1 MLEQSLHQQ
10 LCRIV
15 GPDALIEDH
24 ASRLAYECD
33 GFPIARSTPA
43 AVVFP
48 TTAEQVSQVIQ
59 ALNRAQVPIVARGSG
74 TGLTGGCVAY
84 EGGVIVS
91 TTRMKRIL
99 EIDIASRIAC
109 VESGVLNLEL
119 TRKVQATPGGGRLQF
134 APDPSSQKA
143 STIGGNA
150 ATNAGGIHTL
160 KYGVTTQHVL
170 GFEAV
175 LADGQIVQSRA
186 VPLADGIGPDF
197 AALLCGSEGTLGLIT
212 KLWVRLTPTPSAFR
226 TTVAIFDDSVA
237 ACRAVS
243 SVVASGITPAAM
255 EMMDGAMVRVVEE
268 AFSFG
273 FPPDAQALVL
283 IELDGPDATLD
294 REVAQVEAICRTA
307 GCVNIQSS
315 ADPTRRAKLWSARKQ
330 AFGAIG
336 RLSPSYCT
344 QDACVPRSKL
354 AEVLAEIV
362 RIGDTY
368 GLRITNVFHAGDG
381 NVHPIM
387 LFDEDDP
394 QQVRNVMEASEAI
407 LKFCISVGGALSG
420 EHGIGVEK
428 LPLMAVMFKPPAM
441 AAFATLKNALDPK
454 QQLNPGK
461 LIPSDR
467 LKVDLLKPTA
477 SNSPGGAL

>member
-1 MLEQSLHQQ
+1 MPREDLLQKL
-10 LCRIV
+10 RKIV
-15 GPDALIEDH
+15 GPEGVLDDEA
-24 ASRLAYECD
+24 ARLTYESD
-33 GFPIARSTPA
+33 GFPIARSVPT

-48 TTAEQVSQVIQ
+48 KTTENVSRVVS
-59 ALNRAQVPIVARGSG
+59 ALDEADVAVVARGTG
-74 TGLTGGCVAY
+74 TGLAGGCVAY

-91 TTRMKRIL
+91 TARMKRIL
-99 EIDIASRIAC
+99 QIDTAARLAC
-109 VESGVLNLEL
+109 VEAGVLNGDL
-119 TRKVQATPGGGRLQF
+119 TDRVQATPGGERLQF
-134 APDPSSQKA
+134 APDPSSQRA

-160 KYGVTTQHVL
+160 KYGVTTQHIL
-170 GFEAV
+170 GLEVV
-175 LADGQIVQSRA
+175 LADGRIVPSRHA
-186 VPLADGIGPDF
+186 PLAEGMGPDLP
-197 AALLCGSEGTLGLIT
+197 ALFCGSEGTLGLIT
-212 KLWVRLTPTPSAFR
+212 KLWVKLTPIPAAFR
-226 TTVAIFDDSVA
+226 TSVAIFDDSKA
-237 ACRAVS
+237 ACRAIS
-243 SVVASGITPAAM
+243 RIVASGIVPAAM

-283 IELDGPDATLD
+283 IELDGPDATLQ
-294 REVAQVEAICRTA
+294 EQVHQVETICRDA
-307 GCVNIQSS
+307 GCASIQSS
-315 ADPTRRAKLWSARKQ
+315 ADPKRRADLWSARKR

-336 RLSPSYCT
+336 RISPGYCT

-354 AEVLAEIV
+354 AEVLTSIE
-362 RIGDTY
+362 RIGRRY

-381 NVHPIM
+381 NVHPIL

-394 QQVRNVMEASEAI
+394 QQVHNVMEASHEI

-428 LPLMAVMFKPPAM
+428 LPLMNVMFKPPAM
-441 AAFATLKNALDPK
+441 AAFTALKKALDPK

-467 LKVDLLKPTA
+467 LSVDLLRPAAT
-477 SNSPGGAL
+477 NSPGGAL